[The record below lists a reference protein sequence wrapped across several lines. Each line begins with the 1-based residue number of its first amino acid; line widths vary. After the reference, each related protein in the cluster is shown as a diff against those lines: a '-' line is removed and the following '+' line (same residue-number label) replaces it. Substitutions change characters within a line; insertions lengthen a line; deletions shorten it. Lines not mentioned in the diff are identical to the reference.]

1 MLALIEITMQYT
13 GTYKKLHFFE
23 NVAVD
28 FESGCGT
35 INRSP
40 TRAAA
45 LLATDELALKF
56 LDEMAVRIWVSGV
69 GRLMALGVKVFDGF
83 DRLFFDNC
91 IERKRNVGG
100 GCSRLD

>member
-1 MLALIEITMQYT
+1 M
-13 GTYKKLHFFE
+13 
-23 NVAVD
+23 
-28 FESGCGT
+28 GT

-56 LDEMAVRIWVSGV
+56 LDEMAGGFGVS
-69 GRLMALGVKVFDGF
+69 RRMFRALGVKVLDGF
-83 DRLFFDNC
+83 FRRFFDNL

>member
-1 MLALIEITMQYT
+1 M
-13 GTYKKLHFFE
+13 
-23 NVAVD
+23 
-28 FESGCGT
+28 GT

-45 LLATDELALKF
+45 LLATDELALEF
-56 LDEMAVRIWVSGV
+56 LERLEGV
-69 GRLMALGVKVFDGF
+69 FGVLERVLWALGGEVFDGL
-83 DRLFFDNC
+83 DRRFFDNC

>member
-1 MLALIEITMQYT
+1 M
-13 GTYKKLHFFE
+13 
-23 NVAVD
+23 
-28 FESGCGT
+28 SP

-56 LDEMAVRIWVSGV
+56 LAKVWCVFGVSG
-69 GRLMALGVKVFDGF
+69 GNALGSWWIGFDGF

>member
-1 MLALIEITMQYT
+1 MA
-13 GTYKKLHFFE
+13 
-23 NVAVD
+23 
-28 FESGCGT
+28 GT

-56 LDEMAVRIWVSGV
+56 LEEMAGGFGVSGGDV
-69 GRLMALGVKVFDGF
+69 SGSRGKVSTVN
-83 DRLFFDNC
+83 RLFFDNC